1 MVLVTDPCLSDGVTS
16 DQRHQIFRLG
26 DLNAIVATNGSWHG
40 AKKAMEIAKQAMKV
54 FKGEKSIY
62 ESGEEVEHPHQPRLD
77 TKELFVDLDMAA
89 AQEELVA
96 ELYPFVQQPWPIVKS
111 VQELRERMMS

>member
-1 MVLVTDPCLSDGVTS
+1 MIPFIDPCLSDGVTS

-26 DLNAIVATNGSWHG
+26 DLNAIVATNGAWHG
-40 AKKAMEIAKQAMKV
+40 AKKAMEIARHAMKV

-77 TKELFVDLDMAA
+77 TEEQFLDLNMAA
-89 AQEELVA
+89 GQEELIMK
-96 ELYPFVQQPWPIVKS
+96 LYPFVKRRWTIVKS
-111 VQELRERMMS
+111 VEELRKSL